1 MPTAADARG
10 REHRPHVL
18 LPLLVSAMPRR
29 GRAQVTV
36 TDLAAIYHE
45 LADRCAGDAFADAY
59 RAASTRGEHDLPPR
73 EPTSRPVGLLATAV
87 PRLVSLA
94 VATHAVHVLPN
105 ADTPERAAL
114 DDELFATIDMAAAGS
129 LRRCHLALDADG
141 RERGYTADEWLPVI
155 YSVADDALHD
165 ASVTAEPPPIVRL
178 SQDAARWV
186 AIAIDAL
193 DQDAPSVTESL
204 SDALGRLLVVFM
216 FADIARAHTETSHR

>member
-1 MPTAADARG
+1 MAP
-10 REHRPHVL
+10 
-18 LPLLVSAMPRR
+18 
-29 GRAQVTV
+29 VTV
-36 TDLAAIYHE
+36 TNLAAIYRE
-45 LADRCAGDAFADAY
+45 LADRCGGDELAEAY
-59 RAASTRGEHDLPPR
+59 RTAYARGEHDLPTG
-73 EPTSRPVGLLATAV
+73 EPSSRPVRLLATAV

-94 VATHAVHVLPN
+94 VATYAVHVLPK
-105 ADTPERAAL
+105 ADTPDRAAL
-114 DDELFATIDMAAAGS
+114 DDELFTTIHAAAAGS

-155 YSVADDALHD
+155 YSVADDALRD
-165 ASVTAEPPPIVRL
+165 ASATADPPPIVRL

-186 AIAIDAL
+186 AIAIDAV